1 MLRTILLS
9 LVIIAGCATSDNT
22 IDKNQ
27 EIKVPTVTN
36 QENVA
41 KEELQSDKEP
51 KMQEFL
57 NSTIGTGAVL
67 LLVYIAGG
75 VTFSPVWNWVKGKIP
90 FINK

>member
-9 LVIIAGCATSDNT
+9 LAIIAGCATRDNT

-27 EIKVPTVTN
+27 EIKVATVTN
-36 QENVA
+36 QENVV

-57 NSTIGTGAVL
+57 NSTIGTSAVL